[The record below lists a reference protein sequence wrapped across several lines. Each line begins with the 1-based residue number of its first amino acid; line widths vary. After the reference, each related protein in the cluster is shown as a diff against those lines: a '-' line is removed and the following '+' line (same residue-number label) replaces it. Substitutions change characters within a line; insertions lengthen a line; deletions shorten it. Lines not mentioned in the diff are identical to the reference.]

1 MSIIKEKFDFINLM
15 YYNKKICK
23 LTCQINFKNS
33 KIYKFSR
40 IQQKFYDNYL
50 NFKQNKVSKK
60 NLFLKSFILF
70 NSKTKSLTNF
80 KQKMKEIR
88 KLRLRILKNNSHNK
102 KKKVLKSLLN
112 QLNYLSSNNYKF
124 LTQKNIKFLRFL
136 IYSRNIF
143 SHHKILKI
151 NSTINILKS
160 FLHQINHK
168 INHKFKSQFLFRM
181 KSRSLTQ
188 IKYKY
193 KKEYKK
199 NRAMKSFIK
208 FHKLSNY
215 FINKSKAL
223 RKGNIKKFVKKL
235 SQIKHFKKYP
245 IPNIRA
251 SKLLRFHLRK
261 KKKYRKF
268 RRYFDRKVFKENQIY
283 FINMFLIFPLV

>member
-1 MSIIKEKFDFINLM
+1 MGYQYFLNFKNNILLRNQNFNLNQFYDILSLSNCFLNQFFYYRHLYKFIDDKFIQMSIIKEKFDFINLM

-88 KLRLRILKNNSHNK
+88 KLRLR
-102 KKKVLKSLLN
+102 
-112 QLNYLSSNNYKF
+112 
-124 LTQKNIKFLRFL
+124 
-136 IYSRNIF
+136 
-143 SHHKILKI
+143 ILKI

-251 SKLLRFHLRK
+251 SNFL
-261 KKKYRKF
+261 
-268 RRYFDRKVFKENQIY
+268 D
-283 FINMFLIFPLV
+283 FI